1 MPRRRW
7 RLGMSAFPEPAMA
20 EAGNKPPRSWRP
32 FGILVGLIAIPLVII
47 DQLSKIYVASHMA
60 LYESIA
66 VVPNWFDIT
75 YTQNPG
81 AAFSMFVNL
90 PPNVRLLM
98 LCALSAIA
106 CVVLLVLLAQTDKI
120 TLTSFALS
128 LILAGAAG
136 NLIDRAG
143 RAGRVIDFIR
153 VHYYDASYPIFNVA
167 DSAISVGVALIILSS
182 LFGKKDVQSRIGA

>member
-1 MPRRRW
+1 VPHGGG
-7 RLGMSAFPEPAMA
+7 RLGVSAFPESAMA
-20 EAGNKPPRSWRP
+20 EVGGKPPRSWRP
-32 FGILVGLIAIPLVII
+32 FAILIGLIAIPLIII
-47 DQLSKIYVASHMA
+47 DQVSKVYVASHMP

-106 CVVLLVLLAQTDKI
+106 CVVLLVLLAQTQKI
-120 TLTSFALS
+120 TLVSFALS

-136 NLIDRAG
+136 NLIDRAL
-143 RAGRVIDFIR
+143 RDGRVIDFIR

-167 DSAISVGVALIILSS
+167 DSAISVGVALIIISS
-182 LFGKKDVQSRIGA
+182 LFGKKESV

>member
-1 MPRRRW
+1 MPHGGG
-7 RLGMSAFPEPAMA
+7 RLGVSAFPESAMA
-20 EAGNKPPRSWRP
+20 EVGGKPPRSWRP
-32 FGILVGLIAIPLVII
+32 FAILIGLIAIPLIII
-47 DQLSKIYVASHMA
+47 DQVSKVYVASHMA

-106 CVVLLVLLAQTDKI
+106 CVVLLVLLAQTQKI
-120 TLTSFALS
+120 TLVSFALS

-136 NLIDRAG
+136 NLIDRAL
-143 RAGRVIDFIR
+143 RDGRVIDFIR

-167 DSAISVGVALIILSS
+167 DSAISVGVALIIISS
-182 LFGKKDVQSRIGA
+182 LFGKKESV

>member
-1 MPRRRW
+1 VPHGGG
-7 RLGMSAFPEPAMA
+7 RLGVSAFPESAMA
-20 EAGNKPPRSWRP
+20 EVGGKPPRSWHP
-32 FGILVGLIAIPLVII
+32 FAILIGLIAIPLIII
-47 DQLSKIYVASHMA
+47 DQVSKVYVASHMA

-106 CVVLLVLLAQTDKI
+106 CVVLLVLLAQTQKI
-120 TLTSFALS
+120 TLVSFALS

-136 NLIDRAG
+136 NLIDRAL
-143 RAGRVIDFIR
+143 RDGRVIDFIR

-167 DSAISVGVALIILSS
+167 DSAISVGVALIIISS
-182 LFGKKDVQSRIGA
+182 LFGKKESV

>member
-1 MPRRRW
+1 MPRCGG
-7 RLGMSAFPEPAMA
+7 RLGVSAFPEPAMA
-20 EAGNKPPRSWRP
+20 DAGGKPPRSWRP
-32 FGILVGLIAIPLVII
+32 FGILVGLIAVPLIVI
-47 DQLSKIYVASHMA
+47 DQLSKIYIASHMM
-60 LYESIA
+60 LYESIP

-90 PPNVRLLM
+90 PPVVRLLM
-98 LCALSAIA
+98 LCALSTIA
-106 CVVLLVLLAQTDKI
+106 CVVLLVLLAQTHEI
-120 TLTSFALS
+120 TLMSFALA

-136 NLIDRAG
+136 NLIDRALRG
-143 RAGRVIDFIR
+143 GLVIDFIR

-182 LFGKKDVQSRIGA
+182 LFGKKESV

>member
-1 MPRRRW
+1 MPHGGG
-7 RLGMSAFPEPAMA
+7 RLGVSAFPESAMA
-20 EAGNKPPRSWRP
+20 EVGGKPPRSWRP
-32 FGILVGLIAIPLVII
+32 FAILIGLIAIPLIII
-47 DQLSKIYVASHMA
+47 DQVSKVYVASHMA
-60 LYESIA
+60 LYESIP

-106 CVVLLVLLAQTDKI
+106 CVVLLVLLAQTQKI
-120 TLTSFALS
+120 TLVSFALS

-136 NLIDRAG
+136 NLIDRAL
-143 RAGRVIDFIR
+143 RDGRVIDFIR

-167 DSAISVGVALIILSS
+167 DSAISVGVALIIISS
-182 LFGKKDVQSRIGA
+182 LFGKKESV

>member
-1 MPRRRW
+1 
-7 RLGMSAFPEPAMA
+7 
-20 EAGNKPPRSWRP
+20 
-32 FGILVGLIAIPLVII
+32 
-47 DQLSKIYVASHMA
+47 
-60 LYESIA
+60 
-66 VVPNWFDIT
+66 
-75 YTQNPG
+75 
-81 AAFSMFVNL
+81 
-90 PPNVRLLM
+90 
-98 LCALSAIA
+98 
-106 CVVLLVLLAQTDKI
+106 VLLAQTDKI

>member
-1 MPRRRW
+1 
-7 RLGMSAFPEPAMA
+7 MSAFPEPVMA
-20 EAGNKPPRSWRP
+20 GVGGKPPRSWRP
-32 FGILVGLIAIPLVII
+32 FGILVGLIAIPLVIL
-47 DQLSKIYVASHMA
+47 DQVSKIYVASHMA

-66 VVPNWFDIT
+66 LVPNWFDIT

-136 NLIDRAG
+136 NLIDRAL
-143 RAGRVIDFIR
+143 RDGRVIDFIR

-182 LFGKKDVQSRIGA
+182 LFGKKDVQS

>member
-1 MPRRRW
+1 
-7 RLGMSAFPEPAMA
+7 
-20 EAGNKPPRSWRP
+20 
-32 FGILVGLIAIPLVII
+32 
-47 DQLSKIYVASHMA
+47 MA

-90 PPNVRLLM
+90 PPTVRLLM

-106 CVVLLVLLAQTDKI
+106 CVVLLVLLAKTDQI
-120 TLTSFALS
+120 TFSSFALS
-128 LILAGAAG
+128 LILAGALG
-136 NLIDRAG
+136 NLIDRALRG
-143 RAGRVIDFIR
+143 GRVIDFIR

-182 LFGKKDVQSRIGA
+182 LFGKKDIQS